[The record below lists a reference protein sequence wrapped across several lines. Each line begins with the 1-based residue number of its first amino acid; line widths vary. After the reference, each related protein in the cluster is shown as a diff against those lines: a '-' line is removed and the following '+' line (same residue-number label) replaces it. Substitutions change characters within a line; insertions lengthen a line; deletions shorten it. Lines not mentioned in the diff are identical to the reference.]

1 MTDVSV
7 TVGDVI
13 HFSDEEKSGGVLVT
27 DPPEAPAP
35 TVAQLLTQ
43 SRAAHLKF
51 RQSDGHINREG
62 KVAQPPNYDAA
73 ELAIR
78 EALNARLA
86 AQAADPHHA
95 DPAWAE
101 DQAANKGISS
111 QAMLDFFRDYL
122 V

>member
-13 HFSDEEKSGGVLVT
+13 HFSDEARSGVLVT
-27 DPPEAPAP
+27 DEPEPTAP
-35 TVAQLLTQ
+35 TIAQLLSQ

-62 KVAQPPNYDAA
+62 KVAQQPNYSAA
-73 ELAIR
+73 EAAIR